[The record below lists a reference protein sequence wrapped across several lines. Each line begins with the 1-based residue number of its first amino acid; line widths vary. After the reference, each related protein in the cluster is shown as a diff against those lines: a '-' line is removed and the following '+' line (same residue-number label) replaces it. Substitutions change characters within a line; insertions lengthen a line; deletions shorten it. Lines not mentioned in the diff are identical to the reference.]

1 MLFRSMDEL
10 GQFALVAFTSILFL
24 VDPIAVIPAYL
35 AFTRTDSA
43 EHRRRTA
50 TTACIA
56 AAIALLVFAAGGDI
70 ILRAFGITLPA
81 FRIAGGLILWF
92 VAMDMLRA
100 ERPTQEGQP
109 ELKEG
114 EAKADVALTPLAVP
128 MLAGPGAMSTVM
140 VLSAQARTPTY
151 SLIVYASIVATMVI
165 SWVTLRAADRVFS
178 RIGETGI
185 RVATRL
191 MGVLLAAIAVQFVL
205 TGIRDA
211 QLIPG
216 SGGGG

>member
-1 MLFRSMDEL
+1 MDDL
-10 GQFALVAFTSILFL
+10 VQFALVAFTSILFL

-35 AFTRTDSA
+35 AFTRTDSM

-50 TTACIA
+50 TLACIA
-56 AAIALLVFAAGGDI
+56 AGIALLVFAAGGDL

-100 ERPTQEGQP
+100 QRPTQEGPP
-109 ELKEG
+109 EMTEG
-114 EAKADVALTPLAVP
+114 EQKQDVALTPLAVP

-140 VLSAQARTPTY
+140 VLSAQARSPAH
-151 SLIVYASIVATMVI
+151 SAVVYAAIAVTMAL
-165 SWVTLRAADRVFS
+165 SWLTLRAADRLFA
-178 RIGETGI
+178 RIGATGI

-191 MGVLLAAIAVQFVL
+191 MGLLLAAIAVQFVL

-216 SGGGG
+216 AGAS

>member
-1 MLFRSMDEL
+1 MDDL
-10 GQFALVAFTSILFL
+10 AQFALVAFTSILFL
-24 VDPIAVIPAYL
+24 VDPVAVIPAYL
-35 AFTRTDSA
+35 AFTRTDSSS
-43 EHRRRTA
+43 HRRRTA
-50 TTACIA
+50 SVACA
-56 AAIALLVFAAGGDI
+56 VAGIALLIFAAGGDL

-100 ERPTQEGQP
+100 ERTTQEGQP
-109 ELKEG
+109 EMAEG
-114 EAKADVALTPLAVP
+114 ERKEDVALTPLAVP

-140 VLSAQARTPTY
+140 VLAAQARTPMH
-151 SLIVYASIVATMVI
+151 SAVVYASIAVTMVI
-165 SWVTLRAADRVFS
+165 SWLTLRAADRLFT
-178 RIGETGI
+178 RIGQTGI

-216 SGGGG
+216 AGAAG

>member
-1 MLFRSMDEL
+1 MDEL
-10 GQFALVAFTSILFL
+10 AQFTLVAFTSILFL

-35 AFTRTDSA
+35 AFTRNDTA
-43 EHRRRTA
+43 NHRRRTA
-50 TTACIA
+50 RVACVVA
-56 AAIALLVFAAGGDI
+56 GIALLIFAAGGDL

-100 ERPTQEGQP
+100 ERTTQEGQP
-109 ELKEG
+109 ELAEG
-114 EAKADVALTPLAVP
+114 ERKEDVALTPLAVP

-140 VLSAQARTPTY
+140 VLSAQARTPMH
-151 SLIVYASIVATMVI
+151 SAIVYASIVVTMVI
-165 SWVTLRAADRVFS
+165 SWVTLRAADRVFT
-178 RIGETGI
+178 RIGQTGI

-191 MGVLLAAIAVQFVL
+191 MGLLLAAIAVQFVL

-211 QLIPG
+211 QLIPAA
-216 SGGGG
+216 GGAG

>member
-1 MLFRSMDEL
+1 MDDL
-10 GQFALVAFTSILFL
+10 TQFALVAFTSILFL

-35 AFTRTDSA
+35 AFTRTDTPA
-43 EHRRRTA
+43 HRRRTA
-50 TTACIA
+50 SVACMVA
-56 AAIALLVFAAGGDI
+56 GIALLIFASAGDV

-100 ERPTQEGQP
+100 ERTTQEGQP
-109 ELKEG
+109 ELAEG
-114 EAKADVALTPLAVP
+114 ERKEDVALTPLAVP

-140 VLSAQARTPTY
+140 VLAAQARTPAH
-151 SLIVYASIVATMVI
+151 SVIIYASIAVTMI
-165 SWVTLRAADRVFS
+165 LSWMTLRGADRLFTK
-178 RIGETGI
+178 IGPTGI

-216 SGGGG
+216 R

>member
-1 MLFRSMDEL
+1 MDEL

-43 EHRRRTA
+43 QHRRRTA
-50 TTACIA
+50 SVACTVA
-56 AAIALLVFAAGGDI
+56 GIALLIFAAGGDL
-70 ILRAFGITLPA
+70 ILRAFGITMPA

-100 ERPTQEGQP
+100 ERPTQEGPP
-109 ELKEG
+109 ELTEG
-114 EAKADVALTPLAVP
+114 EQKQDVALTPLAVP

-140 VLSAQARTPTY
+140 VLAAQARSPMH
-151 SLIVYASIVATMVI
+151 SAIVYASIAVTMVI
-165 SWVTLRAADRVFS
+165 SWLTLRAADRLLT
-178 RIGETGI
+178 RIGQTGI

-216 SGGGG
+216 GGGGG

>member
-1 MLFRSMDEL
+1 MSDVA
-10 GQFALVAFTSILFL
+10 QFALVAFTSILFL

-35 AFTRTDSA
+35 AFTRSDTVQ
-43 EHRRRTA
+43 HRRRTA
-50 TTACIA
+50 TVACIVA
-56 AAIALLVFAAGGDI
+56 GIALLIFAAGGDV

-100 ERPTQEGQP
+100 QRPTQEGPP
-109 ELKEG
+109 ELSEG
-114 EAKADVALTPLAVP
+114 EAKQDVALTPLAVP

-140 VLSAQARTPTY
+140 VLAAQARTPTY
-151 SLIVYASIVATMVI
+151 AAVIYASIAVTMLI
-165 SWVTLRAADRVFS
+165 SWATLRTADRVFT

-191 MGVLLAAIAVQFVL
+191 MGLLLAAIAVQFVL
-205 TGIRDA
+205 TGVRDA
-211 QLIPG
+211 QLLTGPG
-216 SGGGG
+216 AAGAS

>member
-1 MLFRSMDEL
+1 MDEL
-10 GQFALVAFTSILFL
+10 AQFALVAFTSTLFL

-35 AFTRTDSA
+35 AFTRTDTPD
-43 EHRRRTA
+43 HRRRTA
-50 TTACIA
+50 RLACVVA
-56 AAIALLVFAAGGDI
+56 GIALLIFAAGGDL

-100 ERPTQEGQP
+100 QRPTQEGPP
-109 ELKEG
+109 ELAEG
-114 EAKADVALTPLAVP
+114 EQKQDVALTPLAVP

-140 VLSAQARTPTY
+140 VLSAQARSPMH
-151 SLIVYASIVATMVI
+151 SAVVYASIAVTMVL
-165 SWVTLRAADRVFS
+165 SWLTLRTADRVFT

-211 QLIPG
+211 QLLPG
-216 SGGGG
+216 TGAGG

>member
-1 MLFRSMDEL
+1 MDEL
-10 GQFALVAFTSILFL
+10 AQFALVAFTSILFL

-43 EHRRRTA
+43 AHRRHTA
-50 TTACIA
+50 SVACIA
-56 AAIALLVFAAGGDI
+56 AGIALLIFAAGGDV

-100 ERPTQEGQP
+100 ERPTQEGAP
-109 ELKEG
+109 ELTEG
-114 EAKADVALTPLAVP
+114 EQKQDVALTPLAVP

-140 VLSAQARTPTY
+140 VLSAQARSPMY
-151 SLIVYASIVATMVI
+151 SAVVYVSIVVTMVL
-165 SWVTLRAADRVFS
+165 SWLTLRAADRVFS

-185 RVATRL
+185 RVVTRL

-211 QLIPG
+211 QLIP
-216 SGGGG
+216 SGTTGLG

>member
-1 MLFRSMDEL
+1 MDDL
-10 GQFALVAFTSILFL
+10 AQFALVAFTSILFL

-35 AFTRTDSA
+35 SFTRTDSMD
-43 EHRRRTA
+43 HRRRTA
-50 TTACIA
+50 SVACTVA
-56 AAIALLVFAAGGDI
+56 GIALLIFAAGGDL

-100 ERPTQEGQP
+100 ERPTQEGP
-109 ELKEG
+109 AEMTEG
-114 EAKADVALTPLAVP
+114 EQKQDVALTPLAVP

-140 VLSAQARTPTY
+140 VLAAQARSPAH
-151 SLIVYASIVATMVI
+151 SAIVYASIAVTMVI
-165 SWVTLRAADRVFS
+165 SWLTLRAADRLFT
-178 RIGETGI
+178 RIGQTGI

-211 QLIPG
+211 QLMPG
-216 SGGGG
+216 PGAGR

>member
-1 MLFRSMDEL
+1 MNEL

-24 VDPIAVIPAYL
+24 VDPVAVIPAYIS
-35 AFTRTDSA
+35 FTRTESVA
-43 EHRRRTA
+43 HRRRTA
-50 TTACIA
+50 TIACIA
-56 AAIALLVFAAGGDI
+56 AGIALLIFAAGGDL
-70 ILRAFGITLPA
+70 ILRAFGITLAA

-100 ERPTQEGQP
+100 ERPTQVGP
-109 ELKEG
+109 AELVEG
-114 EAKADVALTPLAVP
+114 EEKQDVALTPLAVP

-140 VLSAQARTPTY
+140 VLSAQARSPMH
-151 SLIVYASIVATMVI
+151 SAVVYASIVVTMLL
-165 SWVTLRAADRVFS
+165 SWLTLRAADRLFM

-211 QLIPG
+211 QLIP
-216 SGGGG
+216 SAGG

>member
-1 MLFRSMDEL
+1 MNEL
-10 GQFALVAFTSILFL
+10 TQFALVAFTSILFL
-24 VDPIAVIPAYL
+24 VDPFAVIPAYL

-50 TTACIA
+50 TIACIV
-56 AAIALLVFAAGGDI
+56 AAIALLIFAAGGDL

-100 ERPTQEGQP
+100 QRSTQEGP
-109 ELKEG
+109 AELVEG
-114 EAKADVALTPLAVP
+114 EEKQDVALTPLAVP

-140 VLSAQARTPTY
+140 VLAAQARTPMY
-151 SLIVYASIVATMVI
+151 SAVVYASIVVTMII
-165 SWVTLRAADRVFS
+165 SWVTLRTADRVFS

-211 QLIPG
+211 QLISAPAAG
-216 SGGGG
+216 

>member
-1 MLFRSMDEL
+1 MDDL
-10 GQFALVAFTSILFL
+10 TQFALVAFTSILFL
-24 VDPIAVIPAYL
+24 VDPSPVIPAYL
-35 AFTRTDSA
+35 AFTRTDTA

-50 TTACIA
+50 SVACVVA
-56 AAIALLVFAAGGDI
+56 GIALLVFAAGGDL

-100 ERPTQEGQP
+100 ERPTQEGP
-109 ELKEG
+109 AEMVEG
-114 EAKADVALTPLAVP
+114 EEKQDVALTPLAVP
-128 MLAGPGAMSTVM
+128 MLAGPGAMSTV
-140 VLSAQARTPTY
+140 
-151 SLIVYASIVATMVI
+151 IVMTMVI
-165 SWVTLRAADRVFS
+165 SWLTLRTADRVFS

-216 SGGGG
+216 AGGGSGGWSSAR

>member
-1 MLFRSMDEL
+1 MDDL
-10 GQFALVAFTSILFL
+10 AQFSLVAFTSILFL

-35 AFTRTDSA
+35 AFTRSDSPS
-43 EHRRRTA
+43 HRRRTA
-50 TTACIA
+50 SVACTVA
-56 AAIALLVFAAGGDI
+56 GIALLIFAAGGDL

-100 ERPTQEGQP
+100 ERTTQEGQP
-109 ELKEG
+109 EMAEG
-114 EAKADVALTPLAVP
+114 ERKEEVALTPLAVP

-140 VLSAQARTPTY
+140 VLAAQARTPTH
-151 SLIVYASIVATMVI
+151 SAVIYASIAATMVI
-165 SWVTLRAADRVFS
+165 SWMTLRAADRLFT
-178 RIGETGI
+178 RIGQTGI

-211 QLIPG
+211 QLMPG
-216 SGGGG
+216 TGAGG

>member
-1 MLFRSMDEL
+1 MDDL
-10 GQFALVAFTSILFL
+10 TQFAVVAFTSILFL

-35 AFTRTDSA
+35 AFTRADTAS
-43 EHRRRTA
+43 HRRRTA
-50 TTACIA
+50 SLACIV
-56 AAIALLVFAAGGDI
+56 AAIALFVFAAAGDL

-81 FRIAGGLILWF
+81 FRIAGGLILWL

-100 ERPTQEGQP
+100 ERTTQEGQP
-109 ELKEG
+109 ELAEG
-114 EAKADVALTPLAVP
+114 ERKQDIALTPLAVP

-140 VLSAQARTPTY
+140 VLAAQARTPTH
-151 SLIVYASIVATMVI
+151 SAIVYASIAVTMVL
-165 SWVTLRAADRVFS
+165 SWLTLRGADRLFT

-185 RVATRL
+185 RVGTRL

-211 QLIPG
+211 QLIPAP
-216 SGGGG
+216 GGGGG

>member
-1 MLFRSMDEL
+1 MNEL

-24 VDPIAVIPAYL
+24 VDPVAVIPAYIS
-35 AFTRTDSA
+35 FTRTESVD
-43 EHRRRTA
+43 HRRRTA
-50 TTACIA
+50 TIACIA
-56 AAIALLVFAAGGDI
+56 AGIALLIFAAGGDL
-70 ILRAFGITLPA
+70 ILRAFGITLAA

-100 ERPTQEGQP
+100 ERPTQVGAA
-109 ELKEG
+109 ELVEG
-114 EAKADVALTPLAVP
+114 EEKQDVALTPLAVP

-140 VLSAQARTPTY
+140 VLSAQARSPLH
-151 SLIVYASIVATMVI
+151 SAAVYASIVVTMLL
-165 SWVTLRAADRVFS
+165 SWLTLRAADRLFM

-211 QLIPG
+211 QLIP
-216 SGGGG
+216 SAGGG